1 MPPRMRM
8 GAGGLRMMYV
18 LPPPAH
24 ETAAGTANAASA
36 KESPFTTTTIRPT
49 WLAAEHGA
57 EGTIA
62 FPAASSLVS
71 VAPSAACGSGTDAY
85 ADAPA
90 GANTSSVSTNA
101 TVNASAAASGTSSA
115 RSSMSGG
122 RDSTAPLAVVPLLV
136 VGSEAAAELRQLH
149 TQVLGDEAVARLH
162 QLTTTAVAGAAVEA
176 EAVSSHSAGEGLSGA
191 AAALQHSGLTSLV
204 LDFGALLQVPQSFAS
219 GGADADESAISGAAF
234 VDLLRFLAAQRMAG
248 CLREALAPLQ
258 RAGVQLPLSLGED
271 QDSAVAAATASG
283 DGAVLHARWQTAA
296 EDPLPPPAQAPDTAP
311 ACDAPG
317 HCSEQEPQA
326 AGGAGTAGNSA
337 QPPRGSRLMTASE
350 PPRGQPA
357 ATGLE
362 GDEGDAVAGG
372 GEQALQATLGFLGQP
387 EPAVEEAGQARAVQA
402 HGADRQAAA
411 SPVPPTAAAGP
422 CGDKS
427 YSSAPCNYPAE
438 ETSMLPFADPS
449 AWPPGGCTRSQLVWW
464 LRVLAFGFPRA
475 LPAPTPSQQTGSSS
489 QQPQQDAPSSQ
500 PLSLEAAYQAYKAAS
515 CRPLDRMSLNLY
527 TGIRVVTTLR
537 TYTSAGL
544 LVRPL
549 IAASAAAAATAAS
562 GSAAAATA
570 IAGRGLWR
578 AAQVVVGAAQPP
590 VSCTCPRPYLEGC
603 CRGLTRDDL
612 EMIAQCV
619 YLAVGV
625 LGIALAA
632 CTRLHQRRRN
642 AFLLLRAGLD
652 AAAFMTIAL
661 PLPRWPA
668 PLLGFPETWLDS
680 NSRAGVHWLMFGL
693 YEPLTLQVTRAQGGK
708 GGFMTRCSR
717 WGFCPTIA
725 CNATSLYRPQLSP
738 YLQAIQALI
747 FVLPLTLLGYHSS
760 GCRWRPALRFGFGH
774 ALLALAVS
782 AATDARSRVLYL
794 HRARG
799 GAGSKAR
806 LA

>member
-1 MPPRMRM
+1 M
-8 GAGGLRMMYV
+8 
-18 LPPPAH
+18 
-24 ETAAGTANAASA
+24 
-36 KESPFTTTTIRPT
+36 
-49 WLAAEHGA
+49 
-57 EGTIA
+57 
-62 FPAASSLVS
+62 
-71 VAPSAACGSGTDAY
+71 
-85 ADAPA
+85 
-90 GANTSSVSTNA
+90 
-101 TVNASAAASGTSSA
+101 
-115 RSSMSGG
+115 
-122 RDSTAPLAVVPLLV
+122 PLLV
-136 VGSEAAAELRQLH
+136 VGSEAAAELQQLH
-149 TQVLGDEAVARLH
+149 GQVLGDEAVARLH
-162 QLTTTAVAGAAVEA
+162 QLTTAAVVGAAVEA

-527 TGIRVVTTLR
+527 TGFRVVSFVR
-537 TYTSAGL
+537 TC
-544 LVRPL
+544 
-549 IAASAAAAATAAS
+549 ATAAAEVTAPAAGS
-562 GSAAAATA
+562 GRLLWVSWQTLRAVLTVRRRGLPVMPPAAAPELCAA
-570 IAGRGLWR
+570 AGG
-578 AAQVVVGAAQPP
+578 G
-590 VSCTCPRPYLEGC
+590 CPRPYLEGC
-603 CRGLTRDDL
+603 CGGLTDQQL
-612 EMIAQCV
+612 QLLSQCLFLGAGLLGIV
-619 YLAVGV
+619 LAV
-625 LGIALAA
+625 

-652 AAAFMTIAL
+652 AAALLAMMM

-680 NSRAGVHWLMFGL
+680 NSRAGVHWLVFGL

-708 GGFMTRCSR
+708 RVFMTRCSR

-782 AATDARSRVLYL
+782 AATDTRSRVLYL

-799 GAGSKAR
+799 GAGSR
-806 LA
+806 G